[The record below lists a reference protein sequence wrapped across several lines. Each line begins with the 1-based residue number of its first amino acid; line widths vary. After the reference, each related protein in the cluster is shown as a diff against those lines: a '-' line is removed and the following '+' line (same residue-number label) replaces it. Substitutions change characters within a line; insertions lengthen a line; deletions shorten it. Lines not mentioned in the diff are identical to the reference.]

1 MAELPELKS
10 PDGRPVLFF
19 ETPEEWAAWLE
30 KNYAAPSGV
39 WLRFAK
45 KQSGLVSQ
53 VYAEAVEVALAWG
66 WIDSQAAR
74 GDEQTYLQRFTPRR
88 SRSPWSKINRAK
100 ALALIASGRIKAPGL
115 AEVERAR
122 ADGRWEAA
130 YDSVRTST
138 IPKALATALK
148 ANREAGAFFATLDRA
163 NMYAIV
169 YRVQTAKREATRQR
183 RITELVAMLARRE
196 TIHPAAKPRKK
207 ASAGGERSTPAPKAK
222 AKVKAKVKAKAKV
235 KSKSRSMTTAK
246 GKARAMK

>member
-1 MAELPELKS
+1 MAKLPELKS

-30 KNYAAPSGV
+30 KNHAATSGV

-45 KQSGLVSQ
+45 KQSGLASQ
-53 VYAEAVEVALAWG
+53 VYAEALEVALAWG
-66 WIDSQAAR
+66 WIDSQTAR

-100 ALALIASGRIKAPGL
+100 ALALIETGRMKAPGL

-122 ADGRWEAA
+122 ADGRWDAA

-138 IPKALATALK
+138 IPKALAMALK
-148 ANREAGAFFATLDRA
+148 ANSEAGAFFATLDRA

-169 YRVQTAKREATRQR
+169 YRVQTATRETTRQR

-207 ASAGGERSTPAPKAK
+207 PSAGKERSTPAPKAK
-222 AKVKAKVKAKAKV
+222 SKSGSRTTTKAKPG
-235 KSKSRSMTTAK
+235 R
-246 GKARAMK
+246 